1 MERYLV
7 GLLVLA
13 TVALIGC
20 GSTRVESD
28 AASGLVDDGMPFGKI
43 TDSDLDQLMQYA
55 KKEGVDLGAELDKAY
70 AKDMNA
76 LANVFRFSLAMKSL
90 DQNTRTYG
98 QVIYS
103 SFLNLGETMGTEQY
117 SEVVVAQEPDV
128 QQRIRDF
135 LYFPV
140 TCVPREVRAQ
150 VDKRVREEHPK
161 LFPEDYQFGH
171 GNPLFER

>member
-1 MERYLV
+1 MERSLV
-7 GLLVLA
+7 GLLVLV
-13 TVALIGC
+13 TLALIGC

-43 TDSDLDQLMQYA
+43 TDSDLDQLRQFA
-55 KKEGVDLGAELDKAY
+55 KKEGVDFVAELDKAY
-70 AKDMNA
+70 AKDTNA
-76 LANVFRFSLAMKSL
+76 LAKVFRFSLAMKSL
-90 DQNTRTYG
+90 DQNARTYG

-103 SFLNLGETMGTEQY
+103 SFLNLGETMGTERY